1 MKHWT
6 ERQGVWVETDQGVGI
21 RTTESLQLVEG
32 VPAIKVGYIDMV
44 AGDGLTTAARVPETS
59 LSNVRLARRAS
70 IPACRIEGLSAES
83 LVRLGYV

>member
-6 ERQGVWVETDQGVGI
+6 DRQGVWVETDQGVGI
-21 RTTESLQLVEG
+21 RTTESIQLVKG
-32 VPAIKVGYIDMV
+32 APAIRVGYIDMV
-44 AGDGLTTAARVPETS
+44 NGEGDTIAARVPETS